1 MAIGEE
7 QFIVVFSMFVI
18 LSLKQY
24 EFIMSKSGCRILQY
38 FLNFLKE
45 VVYKGYNLNNMASS
59 GCKHFTNNR
68 YIYNK
73 KYCGRNCSRNYF
85 YELEKKDTFN
95 IFTYLH
101 VV

>member
-38 FLNFLKE
+38 FVNFLKE
-45 VVYKGYNLNNMASS
+45 VVYK
-59 GCKHFTNNR
+59 R
-68 YIYNK
+68 
-73 KYCGRNCSRNYF
+73 
-85 YELEKKDTFN
+85 
-95 IFTYLH
+95 
-101 VV
+101 V

>member
-1 MAIGEE
+1 
-7 QFIVVFSMFVI
+7 
-18 LSLKQY
+18 
-24 EFIMSKSGCRILQY
+24 MSKSSCCQILQS
-38 FLNFLKE
+38 FVNFLKE

-73 KYCGRNCSRNYF
+73 KYCGRNCSRNHF
-85 YELEKKDTFN
+85 YELEKKKDTFN